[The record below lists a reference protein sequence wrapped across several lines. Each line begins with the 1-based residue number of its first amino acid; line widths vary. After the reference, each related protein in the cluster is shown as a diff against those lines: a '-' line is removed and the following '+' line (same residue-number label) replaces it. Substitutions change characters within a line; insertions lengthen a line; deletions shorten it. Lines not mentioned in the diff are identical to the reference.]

1 LSHTQVQW
9 GRGTSSQH
17 AGYTGPA
24 GEVTV
29 NTDDSS
35 LRVHDGTKTGGWP
48 LRAIGANYAY
58 QTPASGA
65 TLTAPAY
72 LAAYVLEPA
81 ATLASLTIV
90 LPPSA
95 NDGDVFE
102 IGSTRTITALSVS
115 PAAGQTVTG
124 GSLMLAANG
133 GISFRYRAANSTW
146 YRRY

>member
-1 LSHTQVQW
+1 MSHTQVQW

-29 NTDDSS
+29 NTDDNS
-35 LRVHDGTKTGGWP
+35 LRIHDGNKAGGWP
-48 LRAIGANYAY
+48 LREVGANYSY
-58 QTPASGA
+58 QTPTSGT

-90 LPPSA
+90 LPPAA

-102 IGSTRTITALSVS
+102 IATTATITALTASPVS
-115 PAAGQTVTG
+115 GQTVKG

-133 GISFRYRAANSTW
+133 GIAFRFRAANSTW
-146 YRRY
+146 YRRF